1 MNSSTSENL
10 CRRFSLA
17 ELNLATGDFSEEHV
31 IGKGGFGKVYKG
43 FIDNEATA
51 IKRRLASNLTR
62 GTGQG
67 QIEFAAEIETL
78 SKFRHRNLVS
88 LIGYCDEQGE
98 MILVYDYMWN
108 GTLADHLHKLLS
120 DSNGGSSLSW
130 NERLKICIG
139 AGRGLDY
146 LHSGCSIIHRDV
158 KPTNILLD
166 ENFVAKVSDF
176 GLAKHLRLDISH
188 SHVFTNVKGSFGY
201 FDPSYFSS
209 GILKRASDTYAFG
222 IVLLEVLS
230 GRPAIEENLAE
241 DEMYM
246 SMWAQEKIRKGKAY
260 QIVASNLKGDISQ
273 ECLKTFVEV
282 VKGCLDL
289 DPKKRLT
296 MSRVVVQLELALEQ
310 QERKGTTAQKLQF
323 WPFRNR
329 AGSTAKTIP
338 ATAMKEA
345 FPLVGPT
352 PKDQSEV
359 EVDKLS
365 KDIPA
370 TATKEAFPLEG
381 STQKDQN
388 EVEVDEMSKD
398 IPFTAI
404 KEAFPLDGLTQKD
417 QNEVEVDKLSKD
429 IPATATKEAFPL
441 DGSTQKDQNE
451 AEVDKLSKDI
461 PATATKEAFPLDG
474 STQKDQNE
482 VEVDKLSKD
491 IPATATK
498 EAFPLDESTP
508 KDQNEAEVDEMSKD
522 IPATA
527 MKEDDVYFIIF
538 GEAKGIDAGYITPVS
553 NSFEGVIENGLD
565 ANIERWR
572 YCTSKHGFES
582 RVKVSRSLSKLKHE
596 NVVELVVY
604 HWYHSLQILAYDFAP
619 RGSLRDIL
627 HKQQGI
633 DSSSKPY
640 PVLSWSQRIQIA
652 LGVAKGICYIHGM
665 GLIHHNIRSSNILIC
680 DDDTAKI
687 IDPFLWPTLCRY
699 CRENYCVMHSHI
711 TQKIDV
717 YNFGEILFELLTG
730 SNINDSSNSEP
741 AVEGLHQFVDARLK
755 GEYPPDAVMKMI
767 IVARS
772 CLRDEEYYDRKMV
785 RVVKYL
791 ELCLHETK
799 SQDSQG

>member
-404 KEAFPLDGLTQKD
+404 KEAFPLD
-417 QNEVEVDKLSKD
+417 
-429 IPATATKEAFPL
+429 
-441 DGSTQKDQNE
+441 
-451 AEVDKLSKDI
+451 
-461 PATATKEAFPLDG
+461 
-474 STQKDQNE
+474 
-482 VEVDKLSKD
+482 
-491 IPATATK
+491 
-498 EAFPLDESTP
+498 ESTP